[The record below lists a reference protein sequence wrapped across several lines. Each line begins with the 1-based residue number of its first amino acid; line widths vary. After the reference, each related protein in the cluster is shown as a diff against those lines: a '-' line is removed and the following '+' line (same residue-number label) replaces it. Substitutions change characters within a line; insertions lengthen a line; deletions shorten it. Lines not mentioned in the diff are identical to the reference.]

1 MPRIFESLEELAPL
15 VGQEVGAS
23 DWFLVTQDLIDRFA
37 DVTGDH
43 QWIHTDVE
51 RARAE
56 TPFGGTIA
64 HGFLTLSL
72 MSALSHQA
80 VELRGPYKMRIN
92 YGFNRVRFVSPVPA
106 GRRIRVRMSPQ
117 KVSANEVIWG
127 VTVDVEG
134 SEKPAVVAEWLAR
147 VY

>member
-37 DVTGDH
+37 EVTGDH

-56 TPFGGTIA
+56 TPFGGTIG

-106 GRRIRVRMSPQ
+106 GKRIRVRMSPQ

>member
-37 DVTGDH
+37 EVTGDH

-106 GRRIRVRMSPQ
+106 GKRIRARMSPQ